1 MFSYCTTMYT
11 LYYHVHIVCT
21 YCTIMFSYCTI
32 ITLVPFYR
40 RIIIY
45 CMSIQLCLLVLS
57 GYLVDFLDMNN
68 AAKNI
73 HVFVQTCFCFSWA
86 YHWEQNCCVKELLNL
101 ISVGTANLFFQCSC
115 TIFLWLSCYILGR
128 SPLLKH
134 FSSTLRAVFNSVL
147 WNKNSSVFIILKL
160 GYFFVAYDFC
170 HM

>member
-1 MFSYCTTMYT
+1 MSLAIILQPLIYFIDSSILSISYEWNHTVYGLLWLASVTWHVFI
-11 LYYHVHIVCT
+11 LYYHVHIVLSCT

-40 RIIIY
+40 WIIIY
-45 CMSIQLCLLVLS
+45 CMSIQLCWLVLS

-115 TIFLWLSCYILGR
+115 TIFLTE
-128 SPLLKH
+128 LLYSRQK
-134 FSSTLRAVFNSVL
+134 S
-147 WNKNSSVFIILKL
+147 IIET
-160 GYFFVAYDFC
+160 FF
-170 HM
+170 